1 MKKIK
6 LLLAILALLV
16 PIAVSAQSKKS
27 FERAMKEPR
36 SFGKAYFLCK
46 DSRGR
51 PEEYMSKAE
60 KYGYVITPSDNRF
73 MVYFVPKSEYEVNL
87 ATSFRSIVMDRRLLR
102 TVDWTL
108 YWIVTV
114 IS

>member
-46 DSRGR
+46 DSRGGVKASLR
-51 PEEYMSKAE
+51 IAPVSK
-60 KYGYVITPSDNRF
+60 PSPS
-73 MVYFVPKSEYEVNL
+73 VPV
-87 ATSFRSIVMDRRLLR
+87 DRQSGKPTGFGLR
-102 TVDWTL
+102 TSPSLKRLIQVAAVAILRTRK
-108 YWIVTV
+108 
-114 IS
+114 